1 MEKLFV
7 GRSVMNSWQG
17 LLIIVMLIPIVLLT
31 IEYVVNV
38 VNYVKKTR
46 EGLSDE
52 FLSLI
57 REDK

>member
-1 MEKLFV
+1 M

-57 REDK
+57 RKDK

>member
-52 FLSLI
+52 FLLLI
-57 REDK
+57 RKEE

>member
-1 MEKLFV
+1 
-7 GRSVMNSWQG
+7 MNSWQG
-17 LLIIVMLIPIVLLT
+17 LLLIVMLIPIVLLT

-46 EGLSDE
+46 ERLSDE

>member
-1 MEKLFV
+1 
-7 GRSVMNSWQG
+7 MNSWQG

-46 EGLSDE
+46 KGLSDE

-57 REDK
+57 RKDK

>member
-1 MEKLFV
+1 M

-17 LLIIVMLIPIVLLT
+17 LLLIVMLIPIVLLT

-57 REDK
+57 RKENNG

>member
-1 MEKLFV
+1 MY
-7 GRSVMNSWQG
+7 SWQG
-17 LLIIVMLIPIVLLT
+17 LFIIVMLIPIVLLT
-31 IEYVVNV
+31 IEYVINV

-57 REDK
+57 REEK

>member
-1 MEKLFV
+1 
-7 GRSVMNSWQG
+7 MNSWQG
-17 LLIIVMLIPIVLLT
+17 LLLIVMLIPIVLLT

-46 EGLSDE
+46 EGLSIE

-57 REDK
+57 RKEK

>member
-1 MEKLFV
+1 
-7 GRSVMNSWQG
+7 MNSWQG

-31 IEYVVNV
+31 IEYIVNV
-38 VNYVKKTR
+38 VIYVKKTR